1 MVARLQGTCADPV
14 GVNKASISAFSRYPI
29 TVLAVFLNGTARIS
43 AHQATW
49 TGERMPMKRASEWM
63 VASLWLRVTPL
74 HWRSRSRWSRNV
86 RTIPTASDLQRSC
99 DR

>member
-1 MVARLQGTCADPV
+1 MVAYSEICAPIRLIQQGV
-14 GVNKASISAFSRYPI
+14 HLAFSRYSI

-49 TGERMPMKRASEWM
+49 TGERMPMKRASEWI

-74 HWRSRSRWSRNV
+74 H
-86 RTIPTASDLQRSC
+86 
-99 DR
+99 